1 MYAVG
6 FEAVLS
12 SERELSADDV
22 TDLIEALV
30 DDLDRTCGDADV
42 STNGVGSEVQV
53 AIEVVVVDADDEL
66 DALTKGFSA
75 IHAALHA
82 AEVNTSH
89 LMRATRV
96 RPSVEFLSPA

>member
-1 MYAVG
+1 MYVVG
-6 FEAVLS
+6 FEALLR
-12 SERELSADDV
+12 SERDLTAEDV
-22 TDLIEALV
+22 TDLVEAIV

-42 STNGVGSEVQV
+42 SANGVGSEVQV
-53 AIEVVVVDADDEL
+53 AIEVVVASADDEL
-66 DALTKGFSA
+66 DALTTGFSA

-96 RPSVEFLSPA
+96 RPSVELLSPA